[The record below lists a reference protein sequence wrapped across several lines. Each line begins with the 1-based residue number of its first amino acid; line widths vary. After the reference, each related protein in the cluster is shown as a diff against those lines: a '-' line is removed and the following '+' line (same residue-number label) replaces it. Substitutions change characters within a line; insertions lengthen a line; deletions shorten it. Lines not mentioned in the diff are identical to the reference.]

1 MSDLGV
7 YNQVTW
13 PGVGDADDCWV
24 ISTFWA
30 LVAGGVLNKDQ
41 LPSVRAF
48 REAAGV
54 PDRAGR
60 ADGGR
65 NTQILR
71 ALKKLAP
78 KSGAY
83 LYGGGMSGFIASL
96 KKGYVASLALNSGL
110 LPKNMQ
116 FGFKGLH
123 QVSIVAKDGRL
134 YMMNPLAQSGS
145 ALMEISEA
153 DLRRAAGGFLGDGK
167 VHAVMIKIG
176 VRTYTTMLK
185 AIKGPTVLQPPSYD
199 TSFLS
204 GFEAKSF
211 YMARHKKPK
220 DGRPVDLV

>member
-1 MSDLGV
+1 VSDLGV

-24 ISTFWA
+24 IATFWS
-30 LVAGGVLNKDQ
+30 LVAGGVLSKDQ

-54 PDRAGR
+54 PDRRGK
-60 ADGGR
+60 ADGG
-65 NTQILR
+65 NNAQILR
-71 ALKKLAP
+71 ALRKLAP

-83 LYGGGMSGFIASL
+83 LYSSGMSGFVTAL
-96 KKGYVASLALNSGL
+96 KKGYVASVSVRSGM

-116 FGFKGLH
+116 FGFKGAH
-123 QVSIVAKDGRL
+123 QISVVAKDGKL
-134 YMMNPLAQSGS
+134 YVMNPLAQSGS

-153 DLRRAAGGFLGDGK
+153 DLRRAAAGLMGDGK

-176 VRTYTTMLK
+176 VRTYKSVVAT
-185 AIKGPTVLQPPSYD
+185 IKGPTVLQPPSYR
-199 TSFLS
+199 TNFLN
-204 GFEAKSF
+204 GFDAKAF
-211 YMARHKKPK
+211 YDARHKKPK